1 MAQHR
6 FVDQLSRE
14 PRLQPAA
21 PAVASSG
28 FMACPAALCGGWS
41 PMQWAWQQ
49 QLYAWAFEQARAV
62 LRPSVLER
70 VGRDL
75 LN

>member
-1 MAQHR
+1 MSQHR

-14 PRLQPAA
+14 HLPPPTA
-21 PAVASSG
+21 PAVAGSG
-28 FMACPAALCGGWS
+28 FMACPAALCLGWS